1 MSELLANVEESAK
14 HSLLILCEN
23 WWCPQR
29 ESNPHSFEIDFECGR
44 FAEKS
49 NKINVL

>member
-29 ESNPHSFEIDFECGR
+29 ESNPHSFELDFELSTAR
-44 FAEKS
+44 S
-49 NKINVL
+49 NAL